1 MFWHQSSQET
11 RSNKII
17 DIELKEAL
25 KSYFGYESFREPQEQ
40 IITNILNKKDSI
52 GILPTGK
59 GKSLCYQ
66 LPAIFFDN
74 LTIVI
79 SPLVALM
86 KDQVDTFNARG
97 VPATSL
103 NSHLT
108 PKQMREKIE
117 EIKEDKYKVIYIAP
131 EKLFS
136 EDFMDVFISL
146 KIDHIAVDEAH
157 CISQWGHD
165 FRPKYKKIGLVLDK
179 LPHRPV
185 ISAFTATANERVID
199 DICKLLKLKEPAIF
213 KTTFDRPNL
222 FIDIKLYEDKSNYVI
237 KYLKSRQPEIGL
249 GLIYSNTRLDAERLS
264 KKLTKEGFKVGL
276 YHAGLTKKE
285 RNRVQ
290 EEFFANQYQ
299 VLVAT
304 NAFGMGLDKDNI
316 RFIIHL
322 NMPASIES
330 YYQEIG
336 RGGRDGLPCD
346 CILLFGLKDVMVN
359 RALGKSRVYFK
370 WRLKEKEDWLVE
382 MVKFSHLKSC
392 YKQFVLE
399 HFGEIIEPCGNC
411 GNCVAEIIDV
421 DQTTEAQKV
430 LSAMYHTKG
439 YYGQGTISTMLKG
452 KLNQRIKDKKL
463 DKLSVFGI
471 MKDWTEGQI
480 NTLITELLI
489 TGYLEKEQEKQEER
503 FLITKKGVE
512 VIKGEAKFLNKV
524 KIV

>member
-1 MFWHQSSQET
+1 
-11 RSNKII
+11 
-17 DIELKEAL
+17 
-25 KSYFGYESFREPQEQ
+25 
-40 IITNILNKKDSI
+40 
-52 GILPTGK
+52 
-59 GKSLCYQ
+59 
-66 LPAIFFDN
+66 
-74 LTIVI
+74 
-79 SPLVALM
+79 M
-86 KDQVDTFNARG
+86 KDQVDIFNARG

-108 PKQMREKIE
+108 PKQMRERIE
-117 EIKEDKYKVIYIAP
+117 EIKSDRFKVIYIAP

-136 EDFMDVFISL
+136 EDFAEVFASL

-165 FRPKYKKIGLVLDK
+165 FRPKYKKISMALDR
-179 LPHRPV
+179 LPIRPV
-185 ISAFTATANERVID
+185 ISAFTATANEKVIK
-199 DICKLLKLKEPAIF
+199 DICKLLKLQEPAIF

-222 FIDIKLYEDKSNYVI
+222 FIDIKLYEDKSDFVL

-249 GLIYSNTRLDAERLS
+249 GLIYANTRLDAERLS
-264 KKLTKEGFKVGL
+264 KKIDKEGYRVGL

-290 EEFFANQYQ
+290 EEFFADKYQ

-316 RFIIHL
+316 RYIIHL
-322 NMPASIES
+322 NMPASLES

-370 WRLKEKEDWLVE
+370 WRLREKEEWLDE
-382 MVKFSHLKSC
+382 MVQFTHLKTC
-392 YKQFVLE
+392 YKQFVLN

-411 GNCVAEIIDV
+411 GNCLAEIIEV
-421 DQTTEAQKV
+421 DQTIEAQKI

-439 YYGQGTISTMLKG
+439 YYGQGTIVIMLKG
-452 KLNQRIKDKKL
+452 KLNQRIKDKNL
-463 DKLSVFGI
+463 NKLSVFGI
-471 MKDWTEGQI
+471 MKDWSEKKI
-480 NTLITELLI
+480 NILITDLLLS
-489 TGYLEKEQEKQEER
+489 GYIEKVHEKLEER
-503 FLITKKGVE
+503 FLITTKGVKL
-512 VIKGEAKFLNKV
+512 IKGEEKFINKV
-524 KIV
+524 KQSIKCK